1 MNKSI
6 VIAIDVWPETQ
17 TEVVSSIIG
26 ITNIIKPEAFLL
38 ATYGDDGKRPEC
50 QKYHPFIRDKIQVY
64 TEELIPFTYETIDF
78 RINRTN
84 KPTDKKS
91 FKEILLLEKSFNFD
105 NIIMMGGGW
114 NECLHQRSY
123 GIFNL
128 KQTLPYKNI
137 LVNEDTVTPKQKFSS
152 KETYIKGIKFFNV

>member
-6 VIAIDVWPETQ
+6 VIAIDIWPDCKA
-17 TEVVSSIIG
+17 VSSIIK

-38 ATYGDDGKRPEC
+38 ATYCKNGKRPERE
-50 QKYHPFIRDKIQVY
+50 KYHPFIRDKIQVY
-64 TEELIPFTYETIDF
+64 TEELIPLTYESRDF
-78 RINRTN
+78 RYNCAN

-114 NECLHQRSY
+114 NQCLHQRSY

-128 KQTLPYKNI
+128 KQTLPHKNI
-137 LVNEDTVTPKQKFSS
+137 LVNEDTVTPKQKFLG
-152 KETYIKGIKFFNV
+152 KETYIKGIKFFHV